1 MKITQISKNH
11 IRKIILKRHSKSNKS
26 NYGSILILA
35 GSKSMTGAGVLCA
48 NACIKSG
55 AGLVT
60 LGIPESQYNIVSLK
74 TFPEIMVRTFKET
87 SAGTLDTSALPAI
100 LEFIKKRKIT
110 ALVIGPGLGIN
121 NRTKSLVKTLLKT
134 VSIPVVLDAD
144 GLNSIVGF
152 YELLK
157 KRTFNTIITPHP
169 GEFSR
174 LTGFSVKDILSN
186 RFTTAVKFAKN
197 NNVICILKN
206 NTTVVTDSV
215 KICENTTGNPGMA
228 VGGSGDVLT
237 GMIAALL
244 FQVKGNTLKE
254 KLLNTGIAGVY
265 LHGLAGDLAAK
276 EKTQISMLP
285 SDIIANIHKAI
296 RKTLQ

>member
-1 MKITQISKNH
+1 M
-11 IRKIILKRHSKSNKS
+11 
-26 NYGSILILA
+26 
-35 GSKSMTGAGVLCA
+35 CA